1 MTDWCDPDACYSPD
15 HERELCP
22 TKKAV
27 CLAERLNDV
36 AECLNMAMSLL
47 SEAREYLDRVPD
59 HKETDVLKSVCLV
72 QIRAAEHIVDDL
84 LDYSEALVD
93 ASFWALMDDPEYF
106 KECEDE

>member
-15 HERELCP
+15 HEREVYP
-22 TKKAV
+22 TMKAI
-27 CLAERLNDV
+27 CLAERLADV
-36 AECLNMAMSLL
+36 MDCLNDAL
-47 SEAREYLDRVPD
+47 SQLSDAKERLDRVPD

-84 LDYSEALVD
+84 LDYTEALVD

-106 KECEDE
+106 KEREDE